1 MNDLNI
7 RLTGS
12 VSKAFRVLLAFLAAL
27 AVVLSAAVLEVRAED
42 DTDFDVN
49 SFILPDEAEVL
60 VIVEGTGGA
69 DCLVYAYEKN
79 DGEWE
84 QRVSTYGYLG
94 ENGMSSHR
102 TSGDKTTPIGVFM
115 MNTPFGQKEA
125 LEGFPENYI
134 QVTPD
139 YFWTDSTNKLTNDP
153 AYRGDG
159 EAVGTSAYSEYYDYA
174 IDAGFN
180 PFGIPEQGS
189 ALFLHCIGHDKDYT
203 SGCVAIPE
211 EDMIS
216 IMRLYGAHGDGA
228 CFIAQAP
235 YGIFDQI
242 YDKFGVNQGLSPLI

>member
-1 MNDLNI
+1 MNTGTRRTFKNI
-7 RLTGS
+7 CT
-12 VSKAFRVLLAFLAAL
+12 AAL
-27 AVVLSAAVLEVRAED
+27 AVLLACALSFLSAGIYVFAED
-42 DTDFDVN
+42 DTDFEVDL
-49 SFILPDEAEVL
+49 FTLPAEAEVL
-60 VIVEGTGGA
+60 VIVEGTGGST
-69 DCLVYAYEKN
+69 CQVYAYEKE
-79 DGEWE
+79 DGSWV
-84 QRVSTYGYLG
+84 RKVSTYGYLG

-102 TSGDKTTPIGVFM
+102 TTGDKTTPIGVFL

-134 QVTPD
+134 RVTPD

-153 AYRGDG
+153 AYWGDG
-159 EAVGTSAYSEYYDYA
+159 EAVGTTAYSEYYDYA

-180 PFGIPEQGS
+180 PLGIPDQGT
-189 ALFLHCIGHDKDYT
+189 ALFLHCIGHNKDYT

-235 YGIFDQI
+235 YGTFDRI
-242 YDKFGVNQGLSPLI
+242 YDSFGVNLGLSPDVEF